1 MKNRNIHNQTI
12 WVPINKLTVN
22 KNYQRNIDNR
32 LVNNITK
39 NYDSS
44 MIGTITV
51 AIDDDCKDEICLYEI
66 IDGQNRVKAMIN
78 VLGSN
83 AKIQVNCIYN
93 LNEKEKAKYFYKL
106 NKNRKSLSA
115 MDLFKARLVSG
126 DEHAIN
132 LHEICKNYECN
143 ILTIDTNSKNNIN
156 TCRSIGL
163 LQRLYKRN
171 LLEDVLLV
179 VQSAYNRN
187 NNENLAR
194 GKFEA
199 KFLENISTII
209 RVYSKEI
216 NYQRLVSV
224 LSKNSVNNFNM
235 ETPEYNK
242 YQLKGFSGCVLILN
256 AYNKN
261 LRKDRLDVRKLMFRD
276 EENED

>member
-12 WVPINKLTVN
+12 WVPINKLIVN

-51 AIDDDCKDEICLYEI
+51 TTDEELWEELSYEI
-66 IDGQNRVKAMIN
+66 IDGQNRVKAIKN

-83 AKIQVNCIYN
+83 ATIQVNCIYN
-93 LNEKEKAKYFYKL
+93 LNEEEKAKYFYEL
-106 NKNRKSLSA
+106 NKNRKSLSS
-115 MDLFKARLVSG
+115 MDLFKAKLVSG
-126 DEHAIN
+126 DKDSLN
-132 LHEICKNYECN
+132 LHEICKQYECN

-156 TCRSIGL
+156 TCRSIAL
-163 LQRLYKRN
+163 LQNLYKRN

-179 VQSAYNRN
+179 IQSAYNHN
-187 NNENLAR
+187 NNENLAK
-194 GKFEA
+194 GKFESR
-199 KFLENISTII
+199 FLQNIATII
-209 RVYSKEI
+209 NVYSKEI
-216 NYQRLVSV
+216 NFERLVNV

-235 ETPEYNK
+235 EYNRQYSPDEIK
-242 YQLKGFSGCVLILN
+242 NFSGCVLIVN

-261 LRKDRLDVRKLMFRD
+261 LRKGRLDVRKLMLGSLN
-276 EENED
+276 NED